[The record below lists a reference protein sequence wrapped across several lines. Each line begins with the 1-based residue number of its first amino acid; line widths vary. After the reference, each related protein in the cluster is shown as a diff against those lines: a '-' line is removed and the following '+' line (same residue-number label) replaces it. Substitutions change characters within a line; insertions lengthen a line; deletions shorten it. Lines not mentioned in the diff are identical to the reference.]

1 MKKYL
6 LTLFCLLILRLQA
19 APLEAAEPI
28 GQRFGMSLIEVI
40 DSLHKEGLYE
50 YSSNSGKPSDPAAFM
65 NVRFFDKTGQ
75 RMLSYGFLKDT
86 CQMATLVLPV
96 AELDALVQGYD
107 RKFTNMGKQI
117 WRTPYG
123 LMKVSVA
130 TGAESIRFDH
140 KPHLLV
146 RFDSFLGTN

>member
-1 MKKYL
+1 MKRYL
-6 LTLFCLLILRLQA
+6 LVLLCSLAFRLQA
-19 APLEAAEPI
+19 NPVEATEPI

-40 DSLHKEGLYE
+40 DSIHNEGVYE
-50 YSSNSGKPSDPAAFM
+50 YSSNSGKPSDHATFM

-123 LMKVSVA
+123 LIKVSVA
-130 TGAESIRFDH
+130 TGTESIRFDH

-146 RFDSFLGTN
+146 RFDSFLGTD